1 METQARARR
10 QRRHGGSES
19 TLDAGPDPLPP
30 YQVSGV
36 EMVYLQG
43 TLSRPDLA
51 RQLPDGIAQAAS
63 KSCMIALYNAA
74 RGWGIAPF
82 TATYARI
89 ALSGR
94 DSPDSSEAMFQLGGQ
109 ASGLAGH
116 ILRRDYSGGFEIGP
130 TRLSCTGRHVSA
142 EGGFGAGTEL
152 RIEAEFADETVI
164 ATAGAHRE
172 LGQVGSGL
180 VEWTGA
186 YDTKYR
192 QLRVTQF
199 LLQIPPNHPLSILR
213 HFKLISADWL
223 FEKSF
228 TLSEPRPADRPDR
241 DAAMTA
247 LATIVDALHSRTVL
261 IDSGGQI
268 GHASPAARSLF
279 GSAQALRLA
288 FADVWAR
295 ETAEPYILMTHDGAA
310 IVRLLPV
317 GADLWGAQARLAIL
331 SLPNERSTVDVSA
344 QLRLM
349 GLTPAEARIA
359 AAMSEGVTTPMAA
372 ARLGLTSHTVR
383 SALKSVYIKQG
394 ITHRSE
400 LGAMLVRLAA

>member
-1 METQARARR
+1 
-10 QRRHGGSES
+10 
-19 TLDAGPDPLPP
+19 
-30 YQVSGV
+30 
-36 EMVYLQG
+36 
-43 TLSRPDLA
+43 
-51 RQLPDGIAQAAS
+51 
-63 KSCMIALYNAA
+63 MIALYNAA

-94 DSPDSSEAMFQLGGQ
+94 ESPDSSEAMFQLGGQ
-109 ASGLAGH
+109 ASGLAGK
-116 ILRRDYSGGFEIGP
+116 ILRREYSGGFEIGP
-130 TRLSCTGRHVSA
+130 TSLACSGRHVAA
-142 EGGFGAGTEL
+142 EGGFGAGATL
-152 RIEAEFADETVI
+152 RIEAEFADDTIV

-172 LGQVGSGL
+172 LGQVKSGL

-186 YDTKYR
+186 YETKYR
-192 QLRVTQF
+192 QLRVTRF
-199 LLQIPPNHPLSILR
+199 SFQIPPNHPLSILR
-213 HFKLISADWL
+213 HFKLTSADWL

-228 TLSEPRPADRPDR
+228 TLSEPRSAESPDR

-247 LATIVDALHSRTVL
+247 LVRIVDALHSRTVL
-261 IDSGGQI
+261 IESGGQI
-268 GHASPAARSLF
+268 GHASPTARSLF

-295 ETAEPYILMTHDGAA
+295 ETAEPYLLMTNDGAA

-317 GADLWGAQARLAIL
+317 GAGLWGVQARLAIL
-331 SLPNERSTVDVSA
+331 SLPNERSPIDVSA
-344 QLRLM
+344 RLRLM

-372 ARLGLTSHTVR
+372 SRLGLTGHTIR
-383 SALKSVYIKQG
+383 SALKSVYIKLR

-400 LGAMLVRLAA
+400 LSAMLVRLAA